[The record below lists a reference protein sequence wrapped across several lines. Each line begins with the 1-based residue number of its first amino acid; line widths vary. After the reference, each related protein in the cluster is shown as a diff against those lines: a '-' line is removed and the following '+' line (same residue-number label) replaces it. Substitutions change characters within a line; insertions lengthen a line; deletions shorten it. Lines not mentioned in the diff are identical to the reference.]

1 MFKYATAISI
11 VLASMTTFTAQGS
24 SGACDPGEIVI
35 KFSHVTNTVNTR
47 KVLRRHYLKSE

>member
-35 KFSHVTNTVNTR
+35 KFSHVTNTSKHQKCHSKKYTA
-47 KVLRRHYLKSE
+47 